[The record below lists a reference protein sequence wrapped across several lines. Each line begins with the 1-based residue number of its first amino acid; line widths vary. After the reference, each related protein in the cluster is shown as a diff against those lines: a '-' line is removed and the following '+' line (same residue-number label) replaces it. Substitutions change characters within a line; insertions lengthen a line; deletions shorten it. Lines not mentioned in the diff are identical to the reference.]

1 MMINKVND
9 NDKIKLVRGQTDLN
23 KINISL
29 ERNTNFLIV
38 STFLVF
44 DSSQR
49 FIERAECQD

>member
-1 MMINKVND
+1 MIINKVND

-23 KINISL
+23 KINISV

-44 DSSQR
+44 DSSQP
-49 FIERAECQD
+49 FYERAEWQD